1 MKMILIAFAMLA
13 TTLTSAKTI
22 NYDVFK
28 TQQTVESISLD
39 TMKIFDFKLKK
50 VTASKTI
57 TSKRC
62 NHTGPRRDWPTTNC
76 DIVTTTQIEVAQ
88 VILGYRPTGT
98 TDRRGE
104 VTNGKTMEFVSFNVA
119 LNELSEE
126 TLAVLNTKR
135 GLFTSKKKFV
145 RLANEL
151 FEVSSYRTG
160 HRTHLVSIIRK

>member
-13 TTLTSAKTI
+13 TTLTNAETI

-28 TQQTVESISLD
+28 TEKKVESLSLKS
-39 TMKIFDFKLKK
+39 MKIFDFKLKK

-76 DIVTTTQIEVAQ
+76 DIVTTTQVEVAQ
-88 VILGYRPTGT
+88 VILGYRPSGT
-98 TDRRGE
+98 VDRRGE

-119 LNELSEE
+119 LSDLSEE
-126 TLAVLNTKR
+126 TLAVLKSKR

-145 RLANEL
+145 KLANEL
-151 FEVSSYRTG
+151 FEISSYRTG
-160 HRTHLVSIIRK
+160 HRTHLVAIIRK